1 MQSIFFACA
10 STKSVALKPSRRYSV
25 HMPEKLDTTHQIIPN
40 ELVVYLR
47 PGSAVWQCR
56 YKVDGVWLVKSTKK
70 KEYNAAVQAAHVLQI
85 SSRLR
90 VEQNFSV
97 ATKKF
102 KDVAK
107 LALKAMEDKTE
118 AGDGKVSYEQYARI
132 TNDFLI
138 PFFGKR
144 DVDSIN
150 GKALQEY
157 AVFRT
162 QKMGKEPAY
171 STVRKHN
178 VTLNKIFEEAVA
190 RGFMTT
196 TQKPKLETKGKKAE
210 TFPTFTV
217 DEVNVILASLQPW
230 VGRGRNEHKKELR
243 HLLSCYV
250 RVLIDT
256 GARPGK
262 ELLELQWKN
271 ITFKVQFVDETVMD
285 IDDNGSLVE
294 SNIQIGVD
302 ERGEPEYK
310 QRQEAHVV
318 LYVDGKTDGRFV
330 NGFNETFAVL
340 REIVARNY
348 KDKTLSQL
356 TKEKSSEFVFRTPKG
371 EYSKNYNEMFD
382 DFLEEHNLLLDPNT
396 GKKRVFYSF
405 RSAHATAVMNLDDVS
420 PRNLALQL
428 GNSPEVIRKHYDR
441 ANSLAISESVKAP
454 KARAALFKQVEVPD
468 INKPKKVQR
477 RRNS

>member
-1 MQSIFFACA
+1 
-10 STKSVALKPSRRYSV
+10 
-25 HMPEKLDTTHQIIPN
+25 MPKKLDTTHQIIIN
-40 ELVVYLR
+40 ELVVYQR
-47 PGSAVWQCR
+47 PASTVWQCR
-56 YKVDGVWLVKSTKK
+56 YKVDGVWLVKSTRK
-70 KEYNAAVQAAHVLQI
+70 KELTAAIHAAYIHLA
-85 SSRLR
+85 SSKVRI
-90 VEQNFSV
+90 EQNFSV
-97 ATKKF
+97 ATKNF

-107 LALKAMEDKTE
+107 LALKAMKEKSE

-132 TNDFLI
+132 ANDFLI

-150 GKALQEY
+150 AKALQEY
-157 AVFRT
+157 AVFRQ
-162 QKMGKEPAY
+162 QKMGKPPAY

-196 TQKPKLETKGKKAE
+196 TQRPKLETKGKKAE

-217 DEVNVILASLQPW
+217 DEINVILASLQPW
-230 VGRGRNEHKKELR
+230 VERGRNEHKRELR

-250 RVLIDT
+250 CMLIDT

-271 ITFKVQFVDETVMD
+271 ITYKVKFVDDTVMN
-285 IDDNGSLVE
+285 IDDNGNLVE
-294 SNIQIGVD
+294 SKIQIGVD
-302 ERGEPEYK
+302 DRGEAEYE

-330 NGFNETFAVL
+330 NGFNATFDVL
-340 REIVARNY
+340 KNIVTRNY

-356 TKEKSSEFVFRTPKG
+356 TKEKSSDFVFRTPKG
-371 EYSKNYNEMFD
+371 KYSKNYNEMFD
-382 DFLEEHNLLLDPNT
+382 DFLEEHNLLHDSNT

-441 ANSLAISESVKAP
+441 ANSIAISDSVKAP
-454 KARAALFKQVEVPD
+454 KARAALFKKVDVPE
-468 INKPKKVQR
+468 IHKPKSVSRKRNAAKV
-477 RRNS
+477 